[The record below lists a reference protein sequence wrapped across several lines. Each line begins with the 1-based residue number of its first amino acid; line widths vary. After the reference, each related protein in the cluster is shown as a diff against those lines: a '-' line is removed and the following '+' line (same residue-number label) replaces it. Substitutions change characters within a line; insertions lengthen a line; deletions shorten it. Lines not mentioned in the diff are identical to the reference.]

1 MLEQALKE
9 IGKAL
14 LRIFETIERI
24 TQEVTDS
31 AFCAQKE
38 IEKDK
43 KVKQTWIVPYDN
55 RKKSQVLKVNVPQI
69 RIRNNL

>member
-1 MLEQALKE
+1 MIEQAFKE
-9 IGKAL
+9 MGKAL
-14 LRIFETIERI
+14 IRAIEI
-24 TQEVTDS
+24 LQEVTDS

-38 IEKDK
+38 IEKDREI
-43 KVKQTWIVPYDN
+43 KQTWTVPYDT